1 MNRCH
6 FLGKILEKPNIE
18 DINNTQVTR
27 FLLEVEEY
35 RKDRDGSKKRR
46 KDDLEFEAW
55 DIAAKAI
62 HKQSEKNDFM
72 VVECVAR
79 RGYNHTIFRVT
90 SFKIF
95 KNQANIDY
103 EK

>member
-6 FLGKILEKPNIE
+6 FLGKILEKPSLE
-18 DINNTQVTR
+18 AVNNTHVTR
-27 FLLEVEEY
+27 FFLEVEEF
-35 RKDRDGSKKRR
+35 RKDRDGSRKKR

-55 DIAAKAI
+55 DTAATAI
-62 HKQSEKNDFM
+62 QKQAEKNDFM

-79 RGYNHTIFRVT
+79 RGYNHTMFRVT